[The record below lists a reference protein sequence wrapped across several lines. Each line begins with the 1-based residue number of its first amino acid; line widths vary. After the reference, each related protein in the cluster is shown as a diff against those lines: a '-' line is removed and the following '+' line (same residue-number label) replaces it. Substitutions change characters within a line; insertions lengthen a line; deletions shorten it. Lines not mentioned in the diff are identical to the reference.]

1 MDAEDVDGTDYD
13 KTFIEEPAILD
24 KYKAAAEVCESTY
37 HHLIFFFI
45 ICQHTRA
52 ADAKQARRLTSL
64 QKHYIIIIKDCSV
77 LIVRSMPMFLNFA
90 RFTFNHFLF

>member
-37 HHLIFFFI
+37 HFTVYFI
-45 ICQHTRA
+45 DTHCSARA
-52 ADAKQARRLTSL
+52 VTERIRSEKV
-64 QKHYIIIIKDCSV
+64 QKMHCIIIIKDCSV
-77 LIVRSMPMFLNFA
+77 LILLDASVCK
-90 RFTFNHFLF
+90 